1 MVKASDLMILADN
14 GCHGTKPGLR
24 GSSGRGGTYRPARS
38 AMVIELVGQARRRFL
53 YNEILAQGAWAL
65 SAAMGAVIIL
75 LLAGT
80 QILDWQ
86 WLLLLPVAT
95 CAAGVWRT
103 IRRLPS
109 GYAIAQMVDRR
120 LGLVDTLSTAF
131 FFATG
136 RADGGKSGGSP
147 GVRAWQRTHAER
159 LCERVRVSEAVP
171 FTMPRAA
178 YALAILGITASSL
191 FALRYGL
198 DRRLDLQK
206 PLARILQ
213 QAFGLDRQ
221 QVAALDRKPPVERK
235 PSKMKDMQGVS
246 LNEGQLPGAG
256 ELQSAAANSAAD
268 ANSPAQAES
277 RTASSQSGKQA
288 NAGEEEAGEQSEA
301 AEEQTGESA
310 SGEEAGQQDRQKK
323 NGQEKAG
330 NTSSQGSEG
339 NNSSLMAKFREAMQN
354 LLSRMKQLPTGGNG
368 GQKQMAGGKNARQGK
383 QQAGK
388 GQSGQ
393 KGQQQSGGQES
404 EGQEGQQ
411 GAQSQMAEN
420 AAGRGTGQSG
430 EENASKQP
438 GSGIG
443 RQDGDKDVRLA
454 EQLAAMGKISEIIGK
469 RSANVSGEVTVEVQN
484 GSQQLATPY
493 ANRSAA
499 HGETSAEISRDEVP
513 VALQTYVQQYFEQVR
528 RQTGDTAGRDR
539 VEPVKRP

>member
-171 FTMPRAA
+171 FTVPRAA

-221 QVAALDRKPPVERK
+221 QVAALDRKPPGRAQAFQNERHARRF
-235 PSKMKDMQGVS
+235 PQRTASFPAPES
-246 LNEGQLPGAG
+246 YRPASEFR
-256 ELQSAAANSAAD
+256 AD
-268 ANSPAQAES
+268 GANSPAQA
-277 RTASSQSGKQA
+277 RTAGHRPIRKQA
-288 NAGEEEAGEQSEA
+288 DARAEQGGEQ
-301 AEEQTGESA
+301 GEVRPKSRPA
-310 SGEEAGQQDRQKK
+310 TARCRGGRPAGQQGKRARK
-323 NGQEKAG
+323 KAG
-330 NTSSQGSEG
+330 NP
-339 NNSSLMAKFREAMQN
+339 AC
-354 LLSRMKQLPTGGNG
+354 
-368 GQKQMAGGKNARQGK
+368 
-383 QQAGK
+383 
-388 GQSGQ
+388 
-393 KGQQQSGGQES
+393 
-404 EGQEGQQ
+404 
-411 GAQSQMAEN
+411 
-420 AAGRGTGQSG
+420 
-430 EENASKQP
+430 P
-438 GSGIG
+438 GSGD
-443 RQDGDKDVRLA
+443 RR
-454 EQLAAMGKISEIIGK
+454 
-469 RSANVSGEVTVEVQN
+469 T
-484 GSQQLATPY
+484 TP
-493 ANRSAA
+493 A
-499 HGETSAEISRDEVP
+499 
-513 VALQTYVQQYFEQVR
+513 
-528 RQTGDTAGRDR
+528 
-539 VEPVKRP
+539 